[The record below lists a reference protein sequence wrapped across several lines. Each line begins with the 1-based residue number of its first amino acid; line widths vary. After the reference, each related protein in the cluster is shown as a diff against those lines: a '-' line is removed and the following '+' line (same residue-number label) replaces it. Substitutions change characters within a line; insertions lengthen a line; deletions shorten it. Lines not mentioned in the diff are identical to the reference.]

1 MGRFTIGNPEIL
13 ALSKEIATLEDH
25 FFKDKITAEIIH
37 IPEDRTGNV
46 IKRNQLRAYEIPF
59 LTNTT
64 SNNVLKLND
73 LYIQI
78 KNNKIVLYSKKFKKE
93 VIPMLSNAHNYGGS
107 SLSIYHFLASIQSQY
122 FKPIYSFSWQNVTSH
137 YNYFPR
143 VCYQNIILKK
153 AFWTIETLELETFKI
168 NKKDY
173 SRWIEFT
180 EKRKLPQY
188 VNWVNG
194 DNLLLLDI
202 KNKPCQTILID
213 AVLKYKK
220 LILEEFLFD
229 LEKDKFANQVVFS
242 ISKEKLN

>member
-1 MGRFTIGNPEIL
+1 
-13 ALSKEIATLEDH
+13 
-25 FFKDKITAEIIH
+25 
-37 IPEDRTGNV
+37 
-46 IKRNQLRAYEIPF
+46 
-59 LTNTT
+59 
-64 SNNVLKLND
+64 LKLND

-168 NKKDY
+168 NKKGFFILDCKFKENFKLFEMVY
-173 SRWIEFT
+173 SFIF
-180 EKRKLPQY
+180 LG
-188 VNWVNG
+188 N
-194 DNLLLLDI
+194 
-202 KNKPCQTILID
+202 
-213 AVLKYKK
+213 K
-220 LILEEFLFD
+220 LIFFYIFLD
-229 LEKDKFANQVVFS
+229 D
-242 ISKEKLN
+242 